1 MGRVR
6 IFKNETASKIG
17 EHMVKKWEVNK
28 VNNEEVEQFAKKYKI
43 SNLLTFSF

>member
-6 IFKNETASKIG
+6 IFKNETANKIG

-28 VNNEEVEQFAKKYKI
+28 VNNEEVEQFAKNIK
-43 SNLLTFSF
+43 